1 MISSPRT
8 PDVTHA
14 HLAALGYTFLAFP
27 PSPSPRLRTPKSA
40 KRFNRRQ
47 AKSAATIAQSKRA
60 KYPRPPPLANELA
73 LMQFADGG
81 SVDSHVK
88 RIMDAQARAAT
99 GQSTHTVG
107 VSDVFRDAAGAIW
120 WDQDEEWEYTHLL
133 DDPSQSQSPSWVCF
147 DTDGRRGSVST
158 IDSDLDAR
166 HIVRPSSDDD
176 FAKGVPAPPKPKR
189 RPTPLN
195 LDMAY
200 TTYRTLTRV
209 DTGAS
214 RRDFID
220 ASFAPPVPMRSRS
233 IPKPVPI
240 PVPSPATPGRRA
252 VIMVKKTPPKKT
264 VRQLF
269 RGALNRK
276 N

>member
-27 PSPSPRLRTPKSA
+27 PSPRPRTPKSA
-40 KRFNRRQ
+40 KRFNRRN

-99 GQSTHTVG
+99 GQSTHTAG
-107 VSDVFRDAAGAIW
+107 VSDVFRDATGTIW

-133 DDPSQSQSPSWVCF
+133 ARDDQSPSWVCF
-147 DTDGRRGSVST
+147 DMDGRRGSVST
-158 IDSDLDAR
+158 IDSDFDAR

-176 FAKGVPAPPKPKR
+176 FAKGVPAPTARPKPKR

-195 LDMAY
+195 LDTPY
-200 TTYRTLTRV
+200 TSYVRTLTRV
-209 DTGAS
+209 DPGAS

-220 ASFAPPVPMRSRS
+220 ASFAPPVPIRS
-233 IPKPVPI
+233 I
-240 PVPSPATPGRRA
+240 PSPATPGRRA